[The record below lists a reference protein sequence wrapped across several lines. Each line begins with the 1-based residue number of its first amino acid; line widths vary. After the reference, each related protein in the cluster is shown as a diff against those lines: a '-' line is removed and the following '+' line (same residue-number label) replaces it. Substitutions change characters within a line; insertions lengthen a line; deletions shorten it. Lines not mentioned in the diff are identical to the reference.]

1 MRHPFSSH
9 LPGCMVHPNMIVSS
23 MLADRAETVAAE
35 MAGEAAAM
43 TMVAMGT
50 GTGFFT
56 VRRFGGWKT

>member
-1 MRHPFSSH
+1 
-9 LPGCMVHPNMIVSS
+9 MVHPNMIVSS

-43 TMVAMGT
+43 AMVAMGT